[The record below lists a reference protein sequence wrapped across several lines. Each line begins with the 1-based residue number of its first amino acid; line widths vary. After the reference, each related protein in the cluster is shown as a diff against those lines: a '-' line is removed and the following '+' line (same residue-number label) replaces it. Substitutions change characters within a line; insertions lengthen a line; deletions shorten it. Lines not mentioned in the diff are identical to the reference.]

1 MSINKLPLF
10 AAAGSAAEPVPYNL
24 TDYEFVDEG
33 FQELYVNMALVSQ
46 TTYFDRVNTNGIFI
60 RPDGKS
66 IFYLDG
72 NVLSNNL
79 KVIEIPLETAWD
91 LKSVSPEYGKTYI
104 ENNSYQFF
112 SDTGVGF
119 TIQLKADSMEFDE
132 SGNYFYF
139 LDASSDAIYQYTMA
153 TLWDLGTL
161 SYTRKVTLLDGAN
174 SLTATA
180 LTFKPGG
187 SSLFVYNTA
196 NDFILEYSLSTP
208 WDISTVSVSPVRRVL
223 NPRAVSAYTD
233 PTTMQFK
240 DDGTKLFL
248 ATTSGSSAY
257 AFPLE
262 FSLSTPWDITT
273 ITYVRGINTSNS
285 LLYWPLWEQNKNY
298 SMVFGNSGNY
308 IFWFKQDGAIFRFD
322 AISSWT
328 LQFNST
334 PEASS
339 VRLGAY
345 DYPLGIVG
353 RDRTPVEIDRQNGQ
367 KFYYISSEEV
377 FEKSFTTSWDYLST
391 NFTSGGLYDDRFDYL
406 AVSQATDPADF
417 SIYNDGSKATILHD
431 RNSSTDEVFRNFTLS
446 PNWSFVGTTT
456 ATTQFWDGDAY
467 PAGKTPLA
475 YHFEDTN
482 AKFYV
487 AYDDNTIYQYNVNP
501 LLPVPQ
507 PSSGNFYNFISIAS
521 LGLPSKTPATDVL
534 RHYGMSVSPDGYFMY
549 LIGNAEI
556 YQMRFGT
563 PWDITTVAFQKI
575 VTFGGRFKIS
585 PGWTKF
591 WFSLDGSYLIV
602 YNAHF
607 SNFKKYTLRT

>member
-153 TLWDLGTL
+153 TPWDLGTL
-161 SYTRKVTLLDGAN
+161 VYTRKVTLLDGAN

-591 WFSLDGSYLIV
+591 WFSLDGTYLIV